1 TATILIFG
9 GGRRMITMGFR
20 QIRHTAV
27 SLGLLFI
34 LPSAAQ
40 PDNVYQAGVFVG
52 ATPNNNGPEQALER
66 FLSPPAADSLRLEG
80 DGGEP
85 AKRAPQA
92 QKDTIRRYKNSGRV
106 LILGGPE
113 VFSM

>member
-1 TATILIFG
+1 
-9 GGRRMITMGFR
+9 RMITVGFR

-27 SLGLLFI
+27 GLGLLLV
-34 LPSAAQ
+34 LPSVAQ
-40 PDNVYQAGVFVG
+40 PDSVYQAGVFSG
-52 ATPNNNGPEQALER
+52 TAPGNNGPEQALER
-66 FLSPPAADSLRLEG
+66 ILNQPASDSFRPEAAG
-80 DGGEP
+80 SDQ

-113 VFSM
+113 AFSM